1 MPDERARIGIFGLA
15 GIEGWG
21 HAADAAKTKA
31 KDVDDTHNTHI
42 YLPPARS
49 EDEEPR
55 VVCCNMVGSLVG
67 TYPTVPLLLLLP

>member
-42 YLPPARS
+42 STACL
-49 EDEEPR
+49 
-55 VVCCNMVGSLVG
+55 LVRRMKNLELYVA
-67 TYPTVPLLLLLP
+67 TW